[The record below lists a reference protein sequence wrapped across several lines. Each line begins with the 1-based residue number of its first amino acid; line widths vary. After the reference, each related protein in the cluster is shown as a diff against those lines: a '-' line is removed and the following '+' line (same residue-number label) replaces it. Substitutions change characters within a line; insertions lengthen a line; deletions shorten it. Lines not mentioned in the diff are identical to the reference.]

1 VNPTVAHGVEAPDFF
16 DEVRLLEDAFP
27 EAARVGTAKSVREE
41 VVRFHSSTRLCFPA
55 RDVESV
61 RWEALDGERRRCHLT
76 VTFLGLSGTTSPLP
90 PAYLREMLDDEAD
103 GGDRRLSG
111 FLDIFNH
118 RIVSLYFRAWK
129 KYRGHLQRDPDA
141 SEGTTRLMLALGGQD
156 AALSRTEPGSEEKD
170 ELRRLLPML
179 GPLTRRA
186 RSAAAGESGVQVLL
200 GGTPVEVRAWVPRWL
215 RIPER
220 QLCRLGSACSRLG
233 KDLTLGERVRDRSGR
248 CEVRIGPVDLDRFKR
263 LYPGQL
269 LWKRLH
275 RLLRRSL
282 PPALEYQ
289 LVVILEE
296 GRAGE
301 STALGDGSGRLG
313 RDTWLGT
320 PGGRDLA
327 VLFPPEVVRADP
339 GRPMDNGVA
348 SETAAAFAATEPME
362 VMRDV

>member
-1 VNPTVAHGVEAPDFF
+1 MNPPIAHDVEAPDFF
-16 DEVRLLEDAFP
+16 DKVRLLEDAFP
-27 EAARVGTAKSVREE
+27 EAAQVGTARSVREE
-41 VVRFHSSTRLCFPA
+41 AVRFHSSTRLCFPP

-61 RWEALDGERRRCHLT
+61 RWETLDGNRQRCHLT

-90 PAYLREMLDDEAD
+90 PAYLREMIDDEAD

-129 KYRGHLQRDPDA
+129 KYRGHLRRDPDA

-156 AALSRTEPGSEEKD
+156 AALSRTEPDSGEED

-179 GPLTRRA
+179 GPLTRRV
-186 RSAAAGESGVQVLL
+186 RSAAAVESCVQVLL
-200 GGTPVEVRAWVPRWL
+200 GGTPVEIRAWIPRWL
-215 RIPER
+215 KIPER

-248 CEVRIGPVDLDRFKR
+248 CEVRIGPVDLERFKS

-289 LVVILEE
+289 LVVILERD
-296 GRAGE
+296 RAGE

-320 PGGRDLA
+320 PAGRDLE
-327 VLFPPEVVRADP
+327 VLFPPEIVRAEP
-339 GRPMDNGVA
+339 GRPVERSVA
-348 SETAAAFAATEPME
+348 SEPVAAFAAAEPME
-362 VMRDV
+362 VTRDV